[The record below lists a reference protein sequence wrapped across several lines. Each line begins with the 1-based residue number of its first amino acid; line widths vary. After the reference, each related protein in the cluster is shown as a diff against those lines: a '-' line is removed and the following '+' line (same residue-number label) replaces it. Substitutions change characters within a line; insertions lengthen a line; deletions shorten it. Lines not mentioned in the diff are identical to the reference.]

1 MIISSSLNGD
11 IAINNAY
18 SLEIINMIK
27 IGTKYLINNI
37 KISLYDLL
45 YVSCYNCENKNYC
58 LKCYT
63 LNGLKVTKFKTKT
76 RIVNFLINDYINIL
90 YENKDVDKF
99 CLYDFKNSID
109 KGENEDLIK
118 EKNKKKNN
126 DNDESHK
133 IIHCIYCNKITKI
146 MNIYDNS
153 ILDLEN
159 FSLI

>member
-1 MIISSSLNGD
+1 
-11 IAINNAY
+11 
-18 SLEIINMIK
+18 MIK

-76 RIVNFLINDYINIL
+76 RIVNFLINDYINII
-90 YENKDVDKF
+90 YENKDVDKL
-99 CLYDFKNSID
+99 CLYDFKNCV
-109 KGENEDLIK
+109 KNENEDLTK
-118 EKNKKKNN
+118 ENN
-126 DNDESHK
+126 DNDEFHK